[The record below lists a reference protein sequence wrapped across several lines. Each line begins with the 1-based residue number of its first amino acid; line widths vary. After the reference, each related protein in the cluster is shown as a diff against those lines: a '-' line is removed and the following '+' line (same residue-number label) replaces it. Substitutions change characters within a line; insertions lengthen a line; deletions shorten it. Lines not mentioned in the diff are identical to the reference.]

1 MSGMDYRVGTS
12 GYNYPEWRGSFY
24 PEKFPTAKMLAYYSA
39 RFITVEVSYTF
50 YRIPTVA
57 LLAGWAAGTPDGFVF
72 TLKAPRRIT
81 HDAKLQRVED
91 LTRTFCET
99 AAALGHKLGILLFQL
114 PPTFKRDDAIFQ
126 AFLDTIPDGTRAAF
140 EFRHPSWHDDA
151 VFEALRRRNLA
162 LCVADSE
169 KLSTPV
175 VRTADYTY
183 FRLRD
188 EGYQAADIERWAG
201 VIRSHDAPRGAH
213 VYFKHEE
220 QGKGPEFAQQL
231 VALLGAAAPRSDG
244 GL

>member
-1 MSGMDYRVGTS
+1 MSGMQYLVGTS

-24 PEKFPTAKMLAYYSA
+24 PEKFSTAKMLAYYAA
-39 RFITVEVSYTF
+39 RFNTVEVNYTF

-57 LLAGWAAGTPDGFVF
+57 LLEGWSAGTPEGFVF

-91 LTRTFCET
+91 LTLTFCKT
-99 AAALGHKLGILLFQL
+99 ATTLGSKLGILLFQL
-114 PPTFKRDDAIFQ
+114 PPTFKRDDVVFG
-126 AFLDTIPDGTRAAF
+126 AFLATIPDGTRAAF
-140 EFRHPSWHDDA
+140 EFRHPSWHDET
-151 VFEALRRRNLA
+151 VFDALRRRNLA

-175 VRTADYTY
+175 VPTADYTY

-188 EGYQAADIERWAG
+188 EGYQAADIERWAR
-201 VIRSHDAPRGAH
+201 VIQSHEAPRGAH

-220 QGKGPEFAQQL
+220 QGKGPELAQQL
-231 VALLGAAAPRSDG
+231 VSMLT
-244 GL
+244 